1 MFSVLIYLL
10 PRPYST
16 ALLAAAG
23 VLLVFVAVTVPVSVV
38 VVLLEGV
45 AYYAAWRRRLYIAAP
60 PLALGA
66 YLECMQLC

>member
-1 MFSVLIYLL
+1 MIYLL

-16 ALLAAAG
+16 ALLAVAG
-23 VLLVFVAVTVPVSVV
+23 VLLVFVAVTVPVSIVV
-38 VVLLEGV
+38 TLLEGV

-66 YLECMQLC
+66 YLECIQLC